1 METRD
6 KILILIVIACIA
18 AAIYYKVSMDKMF
31 ARMDEMEFLQLK
43 HVDEVNSEFRE
54 DLRDLNLKFIGRGK
68 HLKKAKQDIVA
79 NTQLI
84 NDVADSLSRDIE
96 TVQLNLEDHE
106 RFAEARFKKV
116 EENAEQFESQFKS
129 FKRRSHRDIADLD
142 ERLRTAEDD
151 IEDINAQMPKK
162 K

>member
-6 KILILIVIACIA
+6 KILILIVIACVA

-31 ARMDEMEFLQLK
+31 ARMDEMEHLQLK

-54 DLRDLNLKFIGRGK
+54 DLRVLNLKFIGRGK
-68 HLKKAKQDIVA
+68 HLKKAKQDIVT

-84 NDVADSLSRDIE
+84 NDVSDSLSRDIE

-116 EENAEQFESQFKS
+116 EENAEQFESQFIS

-151 IEDINAQMPKK
+151 IEDINARMPKK